1 MKERVLDFACEGEP
15 LVGIL
20 AEPEPHDGT
29 PADVG
34 VLIIVGGPQYRAG
47 SHRQFTLLARHLAT
61 HGFPTLR
68 FDYRSMGDSGG
79 AARNFEDVE
88 ADIAVA
94 VEELMAAR
102 PGLRGVVLHGLCDA
116 ASAALMYCE
125 ARADTRV
132 LGLALQNPWFRSEQG
147 QAQAVLSH
155 YYGRRLRSPDF
166 WLKLLKGGVGLRALQ
181 DWRRNRRAARATP
194 AIQRDDFK
202 TRMLRGWRDTP
213 LPVVLQLSGNDLTAR
228 EFTLGFDQAQPGWLS
243 RPRLTVHR
251 HVEADHTFSDA
262 ATERRMHDEL
272 LAWYLQ
278 EFKT

>member
-1 MKERVLDFACEGEP
+1 MKERVLSFACEGEP

-20 AEPEPHDGT
+20 AEPEPLGGT

-47 SHRQFTLLARHLAT
+47 SHRQFTLLARHLAA
-61 HGFPTLR
+61 HGVATLR

-79 AARNFEDVE
+79 EARNFEGVD
-88 ADIAVA
+88 ADIGAA
-94 VEELMAAR
+94 ISALLAAR

-116 ASAALMYCE
+116 ASAALMYCD
-125 ARADTRV
+125 AHADARV

-155 YYGRRLRSPDF
+155 YYGRRLRSPEF

-181 DWRRNRRAARATP
+181 DWRRNRRAARAAP
-194 AIQRDDFK
+194 AARRDDFK
-202 TRMLRGWRDTP
+202 TRMLRAWRDTTR
-213 LPVVLQLSGNDLTAR
+213 PVVLQLSGEDLTAR
-228 EFTLGFDQAQPGWLS
+228 EFTLGFDLALPDWQR
-243 RPRLTVHR
+243 RPRLVVHR
-251 HVEADHTFSDA
+251 HDQADHTFSDA
-262 ATERRMHDEL
+262 AAERCMQDEL
-272 LAWYLQ
+272 LAWHRQ